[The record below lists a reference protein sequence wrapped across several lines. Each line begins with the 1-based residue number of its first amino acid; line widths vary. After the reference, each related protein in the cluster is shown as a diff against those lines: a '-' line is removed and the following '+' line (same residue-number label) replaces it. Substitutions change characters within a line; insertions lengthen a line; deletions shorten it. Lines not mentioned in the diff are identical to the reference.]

1 MRKRNIRSKFRDFR
15 MRDETTI
22 NKSYLKYFT
31 LVMKD
36 VVGNYDITEAQ
47 MRFLLFAYDY
57 QFFTLDHMSEYYYY
71 SKAKLGQRII
81 YPLSH
86 NDYVFKYFDRL
97 SPTSYQEAIFDEK
110 KFNYRVRYAITQ
122 KARLL
127 VQRFYRK
134 LEGEEEIN
142 VPS

>member
-1 MRKRNIRSKFRDFR
+1 MRKRNKRSKFREFR
-15 MRDETTI
+15 MRDEKTI

-31 LVMKD
+31 LVMRD
-36 VVGNYDITEAQ
+36 VVENYDVSETQ

-57 QFFTLDHMSEYYYY
+57 QFFTLDHMSQYYYY
-71 SKAKLGQRII
+71 SKNKLGQRII
-81 YPLSH
+81 YPLA
-86 NDYVFKYFDRL
+86 NKDYIFKYFDRL
-97 SPTSYQEAIFDEK
+97 SPTTQQEAMFNVG
-110 KFNYRVRYAITQ
+110 KFNYRVRYAVTQ

-142 VPS
+142 VPT